1 METTKQP
8 IIIKKETVMR
18 LIKDVKQLKG
28 HPLSGDNIYYY
39 HDEENM
45 MRGYALIIGTIDTP
59 YFGGYYLFTL
69 NYPEDYPHSPPNV
82 TYLTNGDNIRFNPNL
97 YINGKV
103 CISLLNTWRGEQWTS
118 CQTINSVLLTLA
130 TLLCNDPLVNEPGI
144 RKGHQDCENYSR
156 IIEYKNIDIA
166 ILNIL
171 DDNSSQCSLS
181 QSQSQSQSQSYFS
194 NIQNIIQLFRPIML
208 ENFSTNRI
216 KLLSF
221 LEEKKINTKP
231 RIIKTMV
238 YDLNVFVDYNKLYD
252 KFSHISNKIL
262 LNNK

>member
-1 METTKQP
+1 MDTTPQP
-8 IIIKKETVMR
+8 IIIKKETIMR
-18 LIKDVKQLKG
+18 LIKDVKQMKG

-130 TLLCNDPLVNEPGI
+130 TLLCNDPLINEPGI
-144 RKGHQDCENYSR
+144 RKGHHDCENYSR

-171 DDNSSQCSLS
+171 DDNISQY
-181 QSQSQSQSQSYFS
+181 QSQFNS
-194 NIQNIIQLFRPIML
+194 IQHIIQLFRPIMV
-208 ENFSTNRI
+208 EHFSTNRMKI
-216 KLLSF
+216 LSF
-221 LEEKKINTKP
+221 LENKKLNTIP

-238 YDLNVFVDYNKLYD
+238 YDLNVFLDYNKLYD
-252 KFSHISNKIL
+252 KFTQISDKIL
-262 LNNK
+262 LNNNK